1 MITKFLPYLRAHRRQ
16 LAWALAQVFL
26 IAGFELLKPWPLQIV
41 IDYVLGGKPPPAGG
55 PIGGAPIGTLLS
67 LPAGVLLLVACI
79 GIVIIHLGAGALTLW
94 HNYTTIRVGQSMV
107 NDLRGDLYAH
117 LQHLSLA
124 YHSRQRV
131 GDLLYRITADSFA
144 VQTMIMNGV
153 LPILSAAILLTGML
167 IILFPMDPLL
177 TVLALSIV
185 PVLFVLIAG
194 FNKKIVEV
202 ATEVRDK
209 DSRVYSLV
217 QWGMA
222 AIKVVQA
229 FTKEEEEHR
238 RFMGAS
244 RDSLRATLRL
254 YNWQTL
260 YSGGVNVIIAFGT
273 ALVVYAGARAVMSGS
288 LSLGQLIV
296 FIAYLAQLYAPTNQ
310 ITQSWGLIA
319 GARVG
324 AIRVFEVLETEA
336 DLKSGGR
343 QFPSEGA
350 RGDIAWRGV
359 SFRYRPETPVLN
371 DIDFSAAAGSK
382 IAVVG
387 PTGAGK
393 STLLGLLPRFF
404 DPQHGIV
411 TIDGTDIREYTLHS
425 LRSQIAMV
433 LQPPLI
439 FPLSVADNIAYGR
452 PGADHA
458 AIENAAR
465 LARIHDTIAGMPE
478 GYETLLGEAGVP
490 LSEGEKQRITIARAL
505 LRDAP
510 ILILDEPTSA
520 LDVATEALVMAAI
533 ETLMQGR
540 TTFIIAHRLSTVRRC
555 DRIIVLRD
563 GIIAEQGNFAE
574 LLRRGG
580 IFAGYYQT
588 QFAPQHAAE
597 GGVSVPA

>member
-1 MITKFLPYLRAHRRQ
+1 MLRKFLPYIRAHRWRVV
-16 LAWALAQVFL
+16 WALAQVFL
-26 IAGFELLKPWPLQIV
+26 IAGFELLKPWPLQVV
-41 IDYVLGGKPPPAGG
+41 IDYVLGGKTPGGGG
-55 PIGGAPIGTLLS
+55 PLGDLLS
-67 LPAGVLLLVACI
+67 LPKPQLLAIACL
-79 GIVIIHLGAGALTLW
+79 GIVIVNLGAGALTLL
-94 HNYTTIRVGQSMV
+94 HNYTTIRVGQNMV

-117 LQHLSLA
+117 LQRLSLA

-131 GDLLYRITADSFA
+131 GDLLYRISADSFA
-144 VQTMIMNGV
+144 VQTMIMNGA
-153 LPILSAAILLTGML
+153 LPILSAMILLAGML
-167 IILFPMDPLL
+167 IVLFPMDPVL
-177 TVLALSIV
+177 TLLALTIV
-185 PVLFVLIAG
+185 PVLFALIST
-194 FNKKIVEV
+194 FNRKIVEA
-202 ATEVRDK
+202 ATVVRDTE
-209 DSRVYSLV
+209 SRVYSLV

-244 RDSLRATLRL
+244 RESLRATLRL

-260 YSGGVNVIIAFGT
+260 YSGVVNAVIAFGT
-273 ALVVYAGARAVMSGS
+273 AVVVYAGARSVISGT

-296 FIAYLAQLYAPTNQ
+296 FVAYLAQLYQPINQ

-324 AIRVFEVLETEA
+324 ARRVFEVLETEA
-336 DLKSGGR
+336 DLKSGPR
-343 QFPSEGA
+343 QFPPEGA
-350 RGDIAWRGV
+350 RGDIAWRNV
-359 SFRYRPETPVLN
+359 AFRYRPETAVLN
-371 DIDFSAAAGSK
+371 DIDLEVAAGMK

-404 DPQHGIV
+404 DPTMGRV
-411 TIDGTDIREYTLHS
+411 TIDGVDIREYALAS
-425 LRSQIAMV
+425 LRSQIGMV

-452 PGADHA
+452 PGADHE
-458 AIENAAR
+458 AIERAAR
-465 LARIHDTIAGMPE
+465 MARIHDLIATLPD
-478 GYETLLGEAGVP
+478 GYGTLLGEAGVP
-490 LSEGEKQRITIARAL
+490 LSEGEKQRMTIARAL

-520 LDVATEALVMAAI
+520 LDVETEALVMQAV
-533 ETLMQGR
+533 ERLMEGR

-555 DRIIVLRD
+555 DLIIVLRD
-563 GIIAEQGNFAE
+563 GRIVEQGALAD

-580 IFAGYYQT
+580 VFADYYRT
-588 QFAPQHAAE
+588 QFAPGHQLQAE
-597 GGVSVPA
+597 FSIPT